1 MNFPSQVSD
10 ALIRKQLTEVN
21 FSGAGQWIFEFGG
34 EARLNTAGSPWRV
47 LMAEKIIFR
56 DIDHLDRFGQVRETD
71 GIGELRRMLVG
82 REVEAIN
89 LRHDTGDLLLRFFG
103 GAITIEVVNI
113 GPGDDG
119 WLLWTPRGI
128 RVAAKNNGD
137 LGTWAA

>member
-1 MNFPSQVSD
+1 MDFASQVSD
-10 ALIRKQLTEVN
+10 ALIRKQLSEVS
-21 FSGAGQWIFEFGG
+21 FSGAGQWLFEFGG

-47 LMAEKIIFR
+47 LMAEKIVFR
-56 DIDHLDRFGQVRETD
+56 DIDQVDRFGQVRDSD
-71 GIGELRRMLVG
+71 GIGEVRRLLVG

-113 GPGDDG
+113 GPGADG

-137 LGTWAA
+137 LVTWAA